1 MSACFLLYRKLRR
14 ISYQAKKRSAWMRTR
29 AKKKYVASD
38 RARRENVPRHIL
50 FHFPEKGSGEI
61 CLRGTQAEKDRLKIS
76 SGKIAEH
83 SLKGR
88 SIYRKSIW
96 RVIDIDGKQVGER
109 MRWMTESREQSWWNF
124 QGKQRIRA
132 LQGTID
138 GSFHN
143 TFLEKDVFRTGYAKR
158 KRMLITVRT
167 YLTDILTK

>member
-1 MSACFLLYRKLRR
+1 MSLRDPP
-14 ISYQAKKRSAWMRTR
+14 QA
-29 AKKKYVASD
+29 
-38 RARRENVPRHIL
+38 
-50 FHFPEKGSGEI
+50 EKGSGEI

-109 MRWMTESREQSWWNF
+109 MRRMTERREQSWWNF
-124 QGKQRIRA
+124 QGKQKIRA

>member
-1 MSACFLLYRKLRR
+1 MSLRDP
-14 ISYQAKKRSAWMRTR
+14 SQA
-29 AKKKYVASD
+29 
-38 RARRENVPRHIL
+38 
-50 FHFPEKGSGEI
+50 EKGSGEI

-88 SIYRKSIW
+88 SIYRKRIW

-109 MRWMTESREQSWWNF
+109 MRRMTERREQSWWNF
-124 QGKQRIRA
+124 QGKQKIRA

-143 TFLEKDVFRTGYAKR
+143 TFLKKTSLEQDMQKEKEC
-158 KRMLITVRT
+158 
-167 YLTDILTK
+167 